1 MKQAVF
7 CCLTMIFLILGLA
20 GCGSTPADS
29 EEMTDSVA
37 SFSSTT
43 MSEEEYHLI
52 RQIFVM
58 QYRSTMAS
66 LQQQI
71 TNFSNSDSWWEQTE
85 NLEKQASSAATSF
98 LENASLIPDSQQQDF
113 NNIQTAISSYEQAMN
128 TLNTIR
134 GASSADQ
141 QSRLSEAANQMMQ
154 ANSSWNQLVE

>member
-1 MKQAVF
+1 MKQSVF

>member
-1 MKQAVF
+1 MKRSVF
-7 CCLTMIFLILGLA
+7 CCLIMIFLILGLA

-29 EEMTDSVA
+29 EGTTDSVA
-37 SFSSTT
+37 SSSSAA

-66 LQQQI
+66 LQQQV

-85 NLEKQASSAATSF
+85 NLEKQASSAAASF

-113 NNIQTAISSYEQAMN
+113 ANIQTAISAYEQAMN

-154 ANSSWNQLVE
+154 ANSSWNQLVG